1 MFNFF
6 TYDPLLAVFS
16 HTSLF
21 IYIYYTNYTFIR
33 IRCLTCSAHTT
44 PEPTSDANKKSRVC
58 ENAIA
63 HNTTTT
69 INY

>member
-1 MFNFF
+1 MTPSSQFF
-6 TYDPLLAVFS
+6 CIQV
-16 HTSLF
+16 SLY
-21 IYIYYTNYTFIR
+21 IYIYYTNYTFIHR
-33 IRCLTCSAHTT
+33 YTRCLTRSAHMT
-44 PEPTSDANKKSRVC
+44 PEPTSDASKKSRVC